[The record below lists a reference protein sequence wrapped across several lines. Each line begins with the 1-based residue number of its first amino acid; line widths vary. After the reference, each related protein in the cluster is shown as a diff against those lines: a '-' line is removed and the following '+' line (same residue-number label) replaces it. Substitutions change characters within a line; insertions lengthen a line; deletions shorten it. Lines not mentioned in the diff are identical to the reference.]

1 MGWGHQGAALAVAYG
16 QAGTRPS
23 RWRRARA
30 CAPRRI
36 SPARRGTTAAGAVP
50 VLVRRLTVNS
60 WNFEAFWAV
69 DWVVRDDFVVNLGQR
84 YFVTPIGTNKT
95 PIFETWGL
103 AGLNQG
109 RSETTLRLTYQF

>member
-1 MGWGHQGAALAVAYG
+1 MGRGHQGAALAVAYG
-16 QAGTRPS
+16 QAGDAALS
-23 RWRRARA
+23 VAA
-30 CAPRRI
+30 CAGVRPE
-36 SPARRGTTAAGAVP
+36 AHLACRRGTAAAGAVP

-103 AGLNQG
+103 TGINQG